1 MSNNKVHEKYLPFCE
16 DTLMKH
22 FANTNKDHL
31 KYYKESIKRYDK
43 FIAKQNKIIGKSL
56 DELRSPFQIQKDE
69 RFWTINTLLN
79 IYNSQNRL
87 SELVQLFEK
96 EFGQE
101 VPLSINIDSWKD
113 CFDSKNLKLYF
124 EVDLPSTKKY
134 KDYLYNNYCLSYKN
148 KQSNGH
154 QFIPY
159 ILACAYNK
167 KRLEGSTQ
175 VDAII
180 INPDNGFTVIF
191 EAKVLSD
198 ISIFI
203 TYDLLRNQIARNIDV
218 MINEEL
224 ENNYNNHSLLKNI
237 NPKKT
242 LFILLTPKTFKDN
255 PSSRFYGYKMMD
267 YTDKKMGV
275 NNLNKDLPHRE
286 KEELE
291 DIPQRIGWLT
301 WQDFKDVNSN
311 CSPFDIDYNTFC

>member
-1 MSNNKVHEKYLPFCE
+1 MKNSILHEKYLPFCRNILKE
-16 DTLMKH
+16 H
-22 FANTNKDHL
+22 FTNEDHL
-31 KYYKESIKRYDK
+31 NYYEKSIERYKK
-43 FIAKQNKIIGKSL
+43 FIGKNIKITGKSL
-56 DELRSPFQIQKDE
+56 DELRSSFQIQKDE

-79 IYNSQNRL
+79 IYNSPNRL

-96 EFGQE
+96 EFGQG
-101 VPLSINIDSWKD
+101 VPLSINIDSWKE
-113 CFDSKNLKLYF
+113 CFDSKNLEVYF
-124 EVDLPSTKKY
+124 EVDLPSPKKY
-134 KDYLYNNYCLSYKN
+134 KDYLYNKYCLSYKN

-159 ILACAYNK
+159 ILACACNK

-224 ENNYNNHSLLKNI
+224 EDKYNSHPILKNI

-242 LFILLTPKTFKDN
+242 LFILLTPKIFKDN
-255 PSSRFYGYKMMD
+255 YSSRFYGYKMRD
-267 YTDKKMGV
+267 YTDEKMGAA
-275 NNLNKDLPHRE
+275 NLNKDLPHRE
-286 KEELE
+286 KKELK

-301 WQDFKDVNSN
+301 WQDFQDVNSN